1 MARKPHSKEIAPERS
16 ISSQSSNISNVR
28 EIDID
33 GETAAVVDTYVSVQ
47 TTDHIHRM
55 SLFLN

>member
-1 MARKPHSKEIAPERS
+1 MAGKPRSKEIAPEGS
-16 ISSQSSNISNVR
+16 TSSQSSNISNVR
-28 EIDID
+28 EIDR
-33 GETAAVVDTYVSVQ
+33 ETAAVVDTYVSVQ